1 MLLTL
6 ELSPL
11 IMLQFSSH
19 SKETIQQEIDT
30 LVEQRCPCM
39 EDKKSLPYTDAVL
52 HEIQRFLDI
61 IPLSIPHYA
70 LHDISFRG
78 YTIPKV
84 F

>member
-30 LVEQRCPCM
+30 LVGQRCPCM

-52 HEIQRFLDI
+52 HEIQHFLDI

>member
-1 MLLTL
+1 
-6 ELSPL
+6 
-11 IMLQFSSH
+11 MLQFSSH

-84 F
+84 FWCNLF